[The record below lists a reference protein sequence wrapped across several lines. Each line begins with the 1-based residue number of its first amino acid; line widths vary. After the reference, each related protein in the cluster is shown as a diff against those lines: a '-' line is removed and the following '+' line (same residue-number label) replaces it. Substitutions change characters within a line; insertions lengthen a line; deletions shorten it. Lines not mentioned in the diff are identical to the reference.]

1 MQSLFYFWRGL
12 LYMRWTRHFFT
23 PAKPLG
29 ADGMRVSGSAEHIA
43 LSKNTAAE
51 GIVLLKNEKNLLP
64 LKGKKIVLLGKA
76 SEEYVKGGGGSG
88 DVYCAYCTSLYDA
101 FKKKCGAELYDGLHN
116 FYQEHL
122 KPLRAKGR
130 EPGMTGEAKLSDS
143 QVKAAAEFSDIA
155 IVTINRYSGEGWDR
169 ACNIPGKE
177 LHMENVEVDVWGG
190 EDAFRAMSKE
200 IFPKG
205 DFYLT
210 AEEEALVAQAEK
222 NFSNIIVLLNVGGVV
237 DTSWFAANPKISSV
251 LFIGQGG
258 MEGAVAATEIVLGEK
273 CPSGKLTDTFAKR
286 LEDYPSTDTFHDK
299 ADSVEYQEDIFVGYR
314 YFETIPGKADCV
326 VYPFGYGLSYTNF
339 EIALAGQND
348 CGDKIAFTFSVKN
361 TGKVSGK
368 EVVQLY
374 CGQPEGKLTKSKKV
388 LAGFT
393 KTKELAGGESCF
405 AVIEV
410 SKNDLASYDDE
421 GAVAKSAWV
430 LEKGD
435 YRFFYGNSIRNVKET
450 GTPFTVDETKV
461 TVQLTEQLKP
471 RKLSKRLLSDGTY
484 KALEVSE
491 YEKIERPEIFK
502 KAEVLEGVIP
512 SVRGL
517 PYNSLVTR
525 IHNPTKHLADVA
537 DGKVSMEEFMEQLSK
552 EDMVWLLGGQPNTGI
567 ANTFGIGNN
576 FNYDIPNIMT
586 ADGPAGIRILPF
598 IQQYTTAWPCATT
611 LACTWNLDAVE
622 KIGVAVA
629 KEVKENN
636 CGIYLA
642 PGMNIHRSPLCGRN
656 FEYYSEDPFVAGHM
670 ASAAVRGIQS
680 QGIAA
685 TPKHFAFNNKETNRK
700 QSDSIV
706 SERAAREIYLK
717 SFEIMVKTSDP
728 WAIMSSYNGVNG
740 WHTSENK
747 DLLTNIL
754 RDEWGYKGIVMT
766 DWWTRAEQW
775 REIKAGNDVKMACG
789 YPDQVLEALNDGRLS
804 IEEVKR
810 SVRRVLEFILKIE

>member
-1 MQSLFYFWRGL
+1 
-12 LYMRWTRHFFT
+12 MRWTRHFYT
-23 PAKPLG
+23 PAKGLG
-29 ADGMRVSGSAEHIA
+29 ENGNKISGCQEHIE

-51 GIVLLKNEKNLLP
+51 GIVLLKNENNILP
-64 LKGKKIVLLGKA
+64 LKNGKFVLLGKA

-88 DVYCAYCTSLYDA
+88 DVYCEYCTSLYDA
-101 FKKKCGAELYDGLHN
+101 FKKKCGNNLYDGLHD
-116 FYQEHL
+116 FYQSHL
-122 KPLRAKGR
+122 KPLRAIGR
-130 EPGMTGEAKLSDS
+130 EPGMTPEALLSDA
-143 QVKAAAEFSDIA
+143 QMAEAAKFADTA
-155 IVTINRYSGEGWDR
+155 IVAINRYSGEGWDR

-210 AEEEALVAQAEK
+210 AEEEALVSKAEK
-222 NFSNIIVLLNVGGVV
+222 NFSKIVVLLNVGGIV
-237 DTSWFAANPKISSV
+237 DTSWFSSNGKIQAV

-258 MEGAVAATEIVLGEK
+258 MEGAVAAAEIVLGEK
-273 CPSGKLTDTFAKR
+273 CPSGKLVDTFASR

-299 ADSVEYQEDIFVGYR
+299 AASVEYVEDIFVGYR
-314 YFETIPGKADCV
+314 YFETIPGKKECV
-326 VYPFGYGLSYTNF
+326 VYPFGFGLSYTTF
-339 EIALAGQND
+339 DISLAGQNECD
-348 CGDKIAFTFSVKN
+348 DAIAFTFCVKN
-361 TGKVSGK
+361 TGSVAGK

-374 CGQPEGKLTKSKKV
+374 CQQPEGKLTKASKV
-388 LAGFT
+388 LVGFA
-393 KTKELAGGESCF
+393 KTKELKAGESCF
-405 AVIEV
+405 VVI
-410 SKNDLASYDDE
+410 STAKNDLASYDDE
-421 GAVAKSAWV
+421 GAVKKSAWI

-435 YRFFYGNSIRNVKET
+435 YKFFYGNSIRNVKES
-450 GTPFTVDETKV
+450 GTVYAVSETRV

-484 KALEVSE
+484 KALEISE
-491 YEKIERPEIFK
+491 YDAIERPELFK

-512 SVRGL
+512 SVRGI
-517 PYNSLVTR
+517 PHGSLVQR
-525 IHNPTKHLADVA
+525 LKNPKKHLEDVA
-537 DGKVSMEEFMEQLSK
+537 DGKISLDEFMEQLSR
-552 EDMVWLLGGQPNTGI
+552 EDLVWLLGGQPNTGI

-576 FNYDIPNIMT
+576 YEFDIPNVMT

-598 IQQYTTAWPCATT
+598 IKQYTTAWPCATI
-611 LACTWNLDAVE
+611 LACTWNEEAVE
-622 KIGVAVA
+622 KIGQAVA

-636 CGIYLA
+636 CGVYLA

-656 FEYYSEDPFVAGHM
+656 FEYYSEDPLVAGHM
-670 ASAAVRGIQS
+670 ATAAVKGIQS

-706 SERAAREIYLK
+706 SERAAREIYLRA
-717 SFEIMVKTSDP
+717 FEYMVKNSDP

-754 RDEWGYKGIVMT
+754 RKEWGYKGLVMT

-775 REIKAGNDVKMACG
+775 REIKAGNDLKMACG
-789 YPDQVLEALNDGRLS
+789 YPEQLLEALDDGRLTL
-804 IEEVKR
+804 EEIKV
-810 SVRRVLEFILKIE
+810 SVRRVLELILKIE

>member
-1 MQSLFYFWRGL
+1 MNFCRIMEKLF
-12 LYMRWTRHFFT
+12 MRWTRHFFT

-29 ADGMRVSGSAEHIA
+29 LDGMRISGCREHIE

-51 GIVLLKNEKNLLP
+51 GIVLLKNEKNFLP
-64 LKGKKIVLLGKA
+64 LKSRKIVLLGKA

-101 FKKKCGAELYDGLHN
+101 FKAQDGIEVYGGLHE
-116 FYQEHL
+116 FYQNHI
-122 KPLRAKGR
+122 KPLRAAGH
-130 EPGMTGEAKLSDS
+130 EPGMTSEPELSES
-143 QVKAAAEFSDIA
+143 QIKAAAEFCDTA
-155 IVTINRYSGEGWDR
+155 ILTINRYSGEGWDR
-169 ACNIPGKE
+169 ACSIPGKE
-177 LHMENVEVDVWGG
+177 LHMENVEEDVWGG
-190 EDAFRAMSKE
+190 EDGFRAMSKE
-200 IFPKG
+200 IFSKG

-210 AEEEALVAQAEK
+210 AGEEALVAQAEK
-222 NFSNIIVLLNVGGVV
+222 NFKNIVVLLNVGGVV
-237 DTSWFAANPKISSV
+237 DTSWFCTNEKISSV
-251 LFIGQGG
+251 LFLGQGG
-258 MEGAVAATEIVLGEK
+258 MEGAVAACEIILGK
-273 CPSGKLTDTFAKR
+273 KNPSGRLVDTFAAR

-314 YFETIPGKADCV
+314 YFETVPGKKDCV
-326 VYPFGYGLSYTNF
+326 VYPFGFGLSYTNF
-339 EIALAGQND
+339 EISLAGQSD
-348 CGDKIAFTFSVKN
+348 CGEKLAFTFCVKN
-361 TGKVSGK
+361 TGAVGGK

-374 CGQPEGKLTKSKKV
+374 CSQPEGKLTKSKIV
-388 LAGFT
+388 LAGFA
-393 KTKELAGGESCF
+393 KTKELAPGESEF
-405 AVIEV
+405 IVIDVE
-410 SKNDLASYDDE
+410 KNYLASYDDE
-421 GAVAKSAWV
+421 GAVAKSAWI

-435 YRFFYGNSIRNVKET
+435 YKFFYGNSIRNVKET
-450 GTPFTVDETKV
+450 GNPFTVDETKV
-461 TVQLTEQLKP
+461 AVQLTEQLKP
-471 RKLSKRLLSDGTY
+471 RKLTKRLLADGTF
-484 KALEVSE
+484 KNLETCE
-491 YEKIERPEIFK
+491 YEKIERPEVFR

-517 PYNSLVTR
+517 PHGSLVQR
-525 IHNPTKHLADVA
+525 LKKPTKHLADVA
-537 DGKVSMEEFMEQLSK
+537 DGKISLDEFMAQLSR

-576 FNYDIPNIMT
+576 FDYDIPNIMT

-598 IQQYTTAWPCATT
+598 IEQYVTAWPCATT
-611 LACTWNLDAVE
+611 LACTWNEDAVE
-622 KIGVAVA
+622 KIGQSVA

-656 FEYYSEDPFVAGHM
+656 FEYYSEDPLVAGHM
-670 ASAAVRGIQS
+670 AASAVRGIQS

-706 SERAAREIYLK
+706 SERAAREIYLRA
-717 SFEIMVKTSDP
+717 FEYMVKTADP

-740 WHTSENK
+740 LHTSENK

-754 RDEWGYKGIVMT
+754 RKEWDYKGIVMT

-775 REIKAGNDVKMACG
+775 REVKAGNDVKMACG
-789 YPDQVLEALNDGRLS
+789 YPEQLLEAVDEGKIS
-804 IEEVKR
+804 MDEIKT